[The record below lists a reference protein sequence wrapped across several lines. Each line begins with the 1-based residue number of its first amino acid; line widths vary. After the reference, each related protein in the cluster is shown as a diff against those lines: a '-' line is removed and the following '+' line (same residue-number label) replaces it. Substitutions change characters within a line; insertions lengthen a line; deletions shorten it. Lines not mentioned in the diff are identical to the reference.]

1 MDIDTTS
8 INELPIANTAPQD
21 GQASMN
27 QNGQTSTSQIMIDP
41 QTTQVQQYPQSQEKH
56 VHFSDNITK
65 KEDDHVSKTPSNM
78 DIGIEIK
85 IIILASV
92 MFFLFMDPKIKKYI
106 LNILVQ
112 IFGQYLKTEHGNF
125 TQIGILV
132 YSMFFGVILMAIVKS
147 IDISS
152 FHLSF

>member
-21 GQASMN
+21 GEASMN
-27 QNGQTSTSQIMIDP
+27 QNGQTSTAQIMIDP
-41 QTTQVQQYPQSQEKH
+41 QTTQIPQYPESQEKH
-56 VHFSDNITK
+56 VHFPDDVATK
-65 KEDDHVSKTPSNM
+65 NNELASKTPSNM
-78 DIGIEIK
+78 DISIEIK
-85 IIILASV
+85 IIMLASV

-112 IFGQYLKTEHGNF
+112 VFGQYLKTEHGNF

-132 YSMFFGVILMAIVKS
+132 YSIFFGVILMGVVKS